1 MKKVVIIG
9 AGPAGLTTAYKLLKD
24 KEKYDV
30 TVLELENQVGGICR
44 TINYNGN
51 RMDLG
56 GHRFF
61 TKSEEI
67 NKLWEEVM
75 PKVDTPTSDKD
86 KVFLTRNRLS
96 RIYFNKK
103 FFDYPVSLSL
113 DTLKKMGFVN
123 TMKVGFSYLASRF
136 RKLDESNLEN
146 FYINRF
152 GRKLYS
158 MFFEGYT
165 EKLWGRHPSII
176 SADWG
181 SQRVKGL
188 SITKVLVSAMKKVLR
203 IKDKNVETSLID
215 SFYYPKHGPGEYFE
229 EMAKDI
235 KSMGGKLLLNTRVE
249 SINVKN
255 NKVVSVKANG
265 NEYKCDYLVSTM
277 PIKELCRMLPNNK
290 KVLSIS
296 DNLPYRDF
304 MTIGVILKKTNIKL
318 EDTWIYVQEPN
329 IKMGRI
335 QVFNNWSPYLVKD
348 KNTVSLGLEY
358 FASEGDE
365 NRMMKDKDFKD
376 LAMSELEDMGIA
388 SSKDLLDY
396 HVERVKKAYPAYFD
410 SYKDIDKVISYL
422 DKFDNLYCVGRN
434 GMHRY
439 NNMDHS
445 MLAGIECYKNIK
457 GLSTKKNIWN
467 INTEKEYHEETNK
480 RD

>member
-1 MKKVVIIG
+1 MKKVLIIG
-9 AGPAGLTTAYKLLKD
+9 AGPAGLTASYKFLKD

-30 TVLELENQVGGICR
+30 TVLELESQVGGICR

-61 TKSEEI
+61 TKSDEI

-75 PKVDTPTSDKD
+75 PKVDTPTSNKD

-103 FFDYPVSLSL
+103 FFDYPVSLSV
-113 DTLKKMGFVN
+113 DTLKKMGFIN
-123 TMKVGFSYLASRF
+123 TIKVGFSYLASRF
-136 RKLDESNLEN
+136 RKLDETNLEN

-152 GRKLYS
+152 GKKLYS

-165 EKLWGRHPSII
+165 EKLWGIHPSMI

-188 SITKVLVSAMKKVLR
+188 SITKVLSSALKKVLR

-215 SFYYPKHGPGEYFE
+215 NFYYPKLGPGEYFE
-229 EMAKDI
+229 EMASKI
-235 KSMGGKLLLNTRVE
+235 KSMGGRILLNTKVD
-249 SINVKN
+249 SINIKN
-255 NKVVSVKANG
+255 NKIISVKAN
-265 NEYKCDYLVSTM
+265 NNTYNCDYLVSTM
-277 PIKELCRMLPNNK
+277 PIKELCRMLTNNK
-290 KVLSIS
+290 KILNIS

-304 MTIGVILKKTNIKL
+304 MTIGVILKRTNIKL

-358 FASEGDE
+358 FAKEGDE
-365 NRMMKDKDFKD
+365 FWKMDDSHFKDF
-376 LAMSELEDMGIA
+376 AMSELEEMGI
-388 SSKDLLDY
+388 SSNNYLLDY
-396 HVERVKKAYPAYFD
+396 HVERVKKAYPAYFGT
-410 SYKDIDKVISYL
+410 YKDMDKIINYL
-422 DKFDNLYCVGRN
+422 DKFSNLYCIGRN

-445 MLAGIECYKNIK
+445 MLAGIECYKCIK
-457 GLSTKKNIWN
+457 GLSNKKNIWN
-467 INTEKEYHEETNK
+467 INTEKEYHEETNNNN
-480 RD
+480 